1 MNLTRI
7 PTIPQGCWPW
17 TNEYG
22 GSCSFLVL
30 QSYFPGMVRI
40 SYLLIGDPLNASNCL
55 HSVMITA
62 TPYFLSRVDPKLSPT
77 MASYISIVF
86 TVSNFVF
93 LAQATATSRQVCISV
108 LNEWLVLT
116 CIQTSNRTR
125 TRWTLTVLSALV
137 FILFLTTYI
146 NFSPFMFAFIVLA
159 TSALQAV
166 AGSYLQTAVIAA
178 AALFGPIAMQSL
190 MSGQAAVG
198 VALSAVQLIS
208 AYGSVHIPSATS
220 DDIMLQDDSSAR
232 AARAFFGLS
241 TLFLIGAIAIHTW
254 LVRLPDYVAIS
265 DQLDAPIT
273 MQYSPDSHT
282 RPESE
287 RAQIIRIAKANWVYE
302 VAVALVMT
310 VTLVCYFLDLAIT
323 PLLTDGAL

>member
-1 MNLTRI
+1 
-7 PTIPQGCWPW
+7 
-17 TNEYG
+17 
-22 GSCSFLVL
+22 
-30 QSYFPGMVRI
+30 
-40 SYLLIGDPLNASNCL
+40 
-55 HSVMITA
+55 MITA
-62 TPYFLSRVDPKLSPT
+62 TPYFLSRVDRKLSPT

-86 TVSNFVF
+86 TASNFVF
-93 LAQATATSRQVCISV
+93 LAQATATSRQVCIGC
-108 LNEWLVLT
+108 LNERPLALT
-116 CIQTSNRTR
+116 FVQASNRIR
-125 TRWTLTVLSALV
+125 TRWTLTVLSVLV

-146 NFSPFMFAFIVLA
+146 QFSPFMFAVIVLS

-220 DDIMLQDDSSAR
+220 DNVILQDDSSAR

-241 TLFLIGAIAIHTW
+241 TLFLIGTILVHAW
-254 LVRLPDYVAIS
+254 MVRLPAYVAIS
-265 DQLDAPIT
+265 DQLDVPT
-273 MQYSPDSHT
+273 TQEHSPESHA

-310 VTLVCYFLDLAIT
+310 VTLVFSPLDLATMLVLTVCMFIVSLPTHYRGCQTFEPEYT
-323 PLLTDGAL
+323 PTALHVRTLLSVQYR